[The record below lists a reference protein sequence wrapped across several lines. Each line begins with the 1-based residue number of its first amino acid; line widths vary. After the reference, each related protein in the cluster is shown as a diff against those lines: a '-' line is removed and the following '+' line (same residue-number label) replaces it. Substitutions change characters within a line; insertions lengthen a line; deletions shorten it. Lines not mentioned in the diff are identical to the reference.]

1 LFGKRRKQDTAR
13 LQLWQ
18 GRYQR
23 NKNAYANELNKM
35 DRRDALYGGTKEI
48 RGTEGAEKVKPA
60 NHVRNVV
67 AELVESQVS
76 SSVPQPKVT
85 ALRPQDERLAKL
97 IEDMLRNEL
106 DRMPFEYL
114 NDQQERTTYI
124 QGGDGAL
131 VEWDSSKSTHF
142 TLGELKVS
150 DQHPK
155 KIIPQDGVYSDLE
168 DMDYWFLDLPQ
179 TKAYI
184 HRKYGADV
192 SDASETVPEAKGPEG
207 SQDTAEDMVT
217 QHVACYRNEAGGV
230 GIFSWVCD
238 TVLED
243 LEDYQARRIYT
254 CAKCGEK
261 GNGRECR
268 YCRSKQFEESSEEYE
283 TLTEDIQTTDGRII
297 PAWSQVLD
305 ERGMPA
311 LEYVGPPL
319 RPEEAAWAQAPA
331 FSAENA
337 HLWEPVMEPTRIPY
351 YKPDLYPLVLRKN
364 VSVNGR
370 FLGSSDVDMIEDQ
383 QETTKKIST
392 KINEKVFKGGSV
404 LSAPEEAVLD
414 LTDEEL
420 RILRIRDPAE
430 KAMLGVYNLQPDISG
445 DLAWRAEIYEEAR
458 QTIGIT
464 DSFQGRQDRTA
475 TSGVAKEFAARQS
488 AGRLE
493 SKRTMKDAFYGR
505 LFEVMFKFMLAYADE
520 PRTIVSRD
528 NQGHSKYQTWYRY
541 DFLEQDEA
549 GEWYWNDRFLFSVDA
564 SATLANNR
572 EALWQETRMNF
583 QQGCFGAPAST
594 QALLVF
600 WTRMDDLHY
609 PGAADNKTYFEEKW
623 KQEQQAQAAVQA
635 VAGAA
640 PVPPERGGA
649 GVMGAA
655 APAGKP

>member
-1 LFGKRRKQDTAR
+1 
-13 LQLWQ
+13 
-18 GRYQR
+18 
-23 NKNAYANELNKM
+23 
-35 DRRDALYGGTKEI
+35 
-48 RGTEGAEKVKPA
+48 
-60 NHVRNVV
+60 
-67 AELVESQVS
+67 
-76 SSVPQPKVT
+76 
-85 ALRPQDERLAKL
+85 
-97 IEDMLRNEL
+97 
-106 DRMPFEYL
+106 
-114 NDQQERTTYI
+114 
-124 QGGDGAL
+124 
-131 VEWDSSKSTHF
+131 
-142 TLGELKVS
+142 
-150 DQHPK
+150 
-155 KIIPQDGVYSDLE
+155 
-168 DMDYWFLDLPQ
+168 
-179 TKAYI
+179 
-184 HRKYGADV
+184 
-192 SDASETVPEAKGPEG
+192 
-207 SQDTAEDMVT
+207 
-217 QHVACYRNEAGGV
+217 
-230 GIFSWVCD
+230 
-238 TVLED
+238 
-243 LEDYQARRIYT
+243 
-254 CAKCGEK
+254 
-261 GNGRECR
+261 
-268 YCRSKQFEESSEEYE
+268 
-283 TLTEDIQTTDGRII
+283 
-297 PAWSQVLD
+297 
-305 ERGMPA
+305 
-311 LEYVGPPL
+311 
-319 RPEEAAWAQAPA
+319 
-331 FSAENA
+331 
-337 HLWEPVMEPTRIPY
+337 MEPTRIPY

-609 PGAADNKTYFEEKW
+609 PGAADNKGNT
-623 KQEQQAQAAVQA
+623 AQ
-635 VAGAA
+635 
-640 PVPPERGGA
+640 
-649 GVMGAA
+649 
-655 APAGKP
+655 